1 VALPT
6 TLSEA
11 ASKQLLTPFG
21 VPFAQERVC
30 ATVELAIEAANAI
43 GYPVVI
49 KLSGDTIAHKTE
61 RGLLRLNIADSESA
75 KRACSDLLG
84 LVTDAD
90 GEVSFLM
97 PKW

>member
-1 VALPT
+1 VAHTT

-61 RGLLRLNIADSESA
+61 RGLLRLNI
-75 KRACSDLLG
+75 SDGHVAIYL
-84 LVTDAD
+84 D
-90 GEVSFLM
+90 
-97 PKW
+97 